1 MSSSDDSFPTPP
13 TQPPPPPPPLPP
25 IIKDN
30 KMFLNNNLGFKSFNQ
45 NNEPNSK
52 KMIEDQLETII
63 LNSIQEETITLLSMY
78 HHCDSVIQSGPT
90 CGLVAL
96 MICLKLVKPDVQTEL
111 SAVLERARSF
121 GFTKYGEMFSVENMA
136 KFIEQEFSVRVQ
148 TRQWLEKS
156 KLNVVEHLCLGMP
169 LLVPYDAD
177 ANYEPCMKEGKR
189 AHWATICGFCLVIPT
204 GLLSKNDQWRH
215 IPLSNPNHSI
225 IHLETTIGTDLSRD
239 QFKLMKAV
247 LPKSKLYIYARQG
260 KSRRIQIWNYEQLC
274 KSNRNL
280 YRVSNKILNDPER
293 MEMIFPENGDLTQ
306 SLANQFI
313 MVYK

>member
-1 MSSSDDSFPTPP
+1 
-13 TQPPPPPPPLPP
+13 
-25 IIKDN
+25 
-30 KMFLNNNLGFKSFNQ
+30 
-45 NNEPNSK
+45 
-52 KMIEDQLETII
+52 
-63 LNSIQEETITLLSMY
+63 
-78 HHCDSVIQSGPT
+78 
-90 CGLVAL
+90 

-121 GFTKYGEMFSVENMA
+121 GFTKYGEMFSGIIFFDEIPFFKYTYKSCYCLVENMA
-136 KFIEQEFSVRVQ
+136 KFIEQEFSVKVQ